1 MMAGPREATGLTAG
15 AGCPRNP
22 HFPGTGVFRPPSV
35 FQVEPNPMKTH
46 SARKSEI
53 HRKWFVVDAE
63 NAVLGRMA
71 SQVASILKGKHK
83 PLYTP
88 SMDTGDFVIV
98 VNADKVK
105 LTGNKETDKKYYR
118 VGLQGKPG
126 SLKVAT
132 AEELRARRP
141 EDLVKNAVRRMLP
154 RSPLGRQMFS
164 KLKVYAGP
172 NHPHEA
178 QKPQVLELQA

>member
-1 MMAGPREATGLTAG
+1 
-15 AGCPRNP
+15 
-22 HFPGTGVFRPPSV
+22 
-35 FQVEPNPMKTH
+35 MKTH
-46 SARKSEI
+46 SAKKGEI
-53 HRKWFVVDAE
+53 RRKWYVVDAE
-63 NAVLGRMA
+63 NAVLGRMS
-71 SQVASILKGKHK
+71 SQVASILKGKHT

-88 SMDTGDFVIV
+88 SIDTGDFVIV

-105 LTGNKETDKKYYR
+105 LTGSKEQNKKYYR
-118 VGLQGKPG
+118 IGLQGKPG

-132 AEELRARRP
+132 AQELRERRP

-172 NHPHEA
+172 DHPHEA
-178 QKPQVLELQA
+178 QKPQVLEIQG